1 MCVRLR
7 PDLAERTVKDL
18 AGQERPIKLGWKLW
32 VSLFLCPF
40 LSNEWFCYSLCMP
53 GQDYLGRD
61 VHRSRD
67 VWVIRVETDFWDAE
81 RS

>member
-1 MCVRLR
+1 MR
-7 PDLAERTVKDL
+7 PDLAERTVKDS

-81 RS
+81 RG